1 MSDVAKRT
9 LPWYTIVTNPATSPA
24 GYADQTAFHSKLNN
38 CLIAMP
44 HFYEALDYLRDRS
57 TDLFG
62 MGRSFERLMKTALTR
77 EPGILGD
84 RFERVWLWHEWPD
97 RDGPD
102 TGIDLV
108 AEEEEGGLC
117 AIQCKFFDPHR
128 PVPKGA
134 IDSFMSTSEPP
145 HFTSRLIINTGG
157 SIQKNALKTLEA
169 SPKPCRVLD
178 RSELD
183 AWDVDWLE
191 YVDDPESLQ
200 FQPRERYTPHPYQRE
215 AVDKV
220 LTGFQHHDRGQLIL
234 PCGTGKTAVTLW
246 IAEQQVGLGGRVLY
260 LVPSIALMAQT
271 MREWSE
277 QKSLPLRY
285 VGICSDTRAG
295 RTDEDASLLELDY
308 PVTTDLEKIREGL
321 QAERPG
327 ALTAV
332 FCTYQSLPLVAMA
345 QAEGAPAFDLVVCDE
360 AHRTTG
366 VEESASSQAEDQ
378 KVSPFRLVHD
388 KDSIHA
394 HKRLYAT
401 ATPRLYTE
409 SARGRAAD
417 RNLDIY
423 SMDDESVY
431 GPVFYKMAFSQAI
444 EGGWLTDYKVI
455 ILTLKSDQVS
465 EALGNLLAAEQ
476 DSGLNLDDAVK
487 LLGCWDALADPEGV
501 LSDRNVTGDQHN
513 PLLRAITFT
522 NTIKASKMVEAHWQ
536 KVVDVARE
544 RTDAALQADLLPL
557 AVQHVDGTQNS
568 LDRQRKLGWLKTKDA
583 ENGRVCRVLSNA
595 RCLTEGVD
603 VPALDA
609 VLFLAPRKSQ
619 VDVVQAVGRV
629 MRRAEDKP
637 MGYIILPVVISPD
650 ENPEQALDNNQT
662 FQVVW
667 SVLRALRSH
676 DDRFDLEINSLDLN
690 NTPSERIKIIGDG
703 NGENN
708 GEERDRIPQLPLD
721 LVYKIPPG
729 AIYARIVEKCGDR
742 KYWPQWA
749 ADVAQIAQSIRDR
762 VTGLIRSPG
771 RITLRQDFHSFLDDL
786 RQTLNPALQEE
797 DLVAMVAQ
805 HLVTG
810 PVFQA
815 LFADY
820 DFVGSNPV
828 SQALS
833 RLVELL
839 EVEGM
844 ENETRDLEGFYESV
858 RRRAQALDNAEAR
871 QKVLLE
877 LYERFFQV
885 ALKKEAE
892 RLGIVYTPIEVVD
905 FILHSADHALQQHF
919 GRRLTSENVHILD
932 PFTGTG
938 TFIVRLLQN
947 PELIRDADL
956 IRKFK
961 GELHANEI
969 VLLAYYI
976 AAINIEEAYHGR
988 RGMETEY
995 VPFKRIAFT
1004 DTFTLGDEKGQFAET
1019 LPVNSARVKQ
1029 QQSQDIT
1036 VILGNPPYSA
1046 GQRDAADDNPNVSY
1060 PYLEQRVRETFAVES
1075 RVTNKVSLFDS
1086 YKLAI
1091 RWASDRIKD
1100 EGVIAFV
1107 TNGSFIDG
1115 NADAGLRASLAD
1127 EFSHLYV
1134 FNLRGNQRTQGE
1146 RSRQEGGKIFGS
1158 GSRTPVAIMVLVRDP
1173 MHGGECQIHYKDIG
1187 DYLSREEKLGIIR
1200 ESGSIVGISDW
1211 QRVMPDKH
1219 NDWLD
1224 QRDPAYQSYMPLG
1237 SKEGKSKS
1245 LAEPR
1250 VATRL
1255 YSRGICTGGDAWLY
1269 SSDRAE
1275 LARQIQDMIGF
1286 YEDRRR
1292 QVETREISVTE
1303 ATRNDAPDRFKWDRE
1318 RKNLLKRNRKL
1329 VFDPTKLRIGMYRP
1343 FVKQY
1348 LYFDRDLIQMIYQMP
1363 SMFPTPDA
1371 PNQIIGVTGR
1381 GASGGFFALIT
1392 DAIPD
1397 LNLLEAGAQCFS
1409 RWRYEAHDPNGP
1421 DAWVRAADEGLEDVP
1436 GYRRVDNITD
1446 WCLQQLR
1453 HQYPDLQITKDDIWH
1468 YIYGILHA
1476 PDYQEKYRADLSKDL
1491 PRIPFAP
1498 DFGAFRDAGG
1508 ELAALHLGYETGPE
1522 YELIVQTGHG
1532 DNPYQLSR
1540 SPMKWGGTRQEPD
1553 RSVLH
1558 VTPHVTLHNIP
1569 AAAHGYVV
1577 NGRTPLEWAVDR
1589 LHIRQDKDSGI
1600 INDAN
1605 AWFAEDP
1612 TELVAHLQRL
1622 VYVSVE
1628 TTRIVDGL
1636 PPALTD

>member
-1 MSDVAKRT
+1 
-9 LPWYTIVTNPATSPA
+9 
-24 GYADQTAFHSKLNN
+24 
-38 CLIAMP
+38 MP
-44 HFYEALDYLRDRS
+44 HFDETLTYLRDRS

-62 MGRSFERLMKTALTR
+62 MGRSFERLMKTALSK

-84 RFERVWLWHEWPD
+84 RFSQVWMWDEWPD

-108 AEEEEGGLC
+108 AEEEGGGLC
-117 AIQCKFFDPHR
+117 AIQCKFFDPHQ
-128 PVPKGA
+128 PVPKKA
-134 IDSFMSTSEPP
+134 IDSFMSESERP

-157 SIQKNALKTLEA
+157 PIQKNALKTLEA

-178 RSELD
+178 WVELD
-183 AWDVDWLE
+183 GWDVDWLQ

-200 FQPRERYTPHPYQRE
+200 FQAREPYTPHPYQKD
-215 AVDKV
+215 AVKQV
-220 LTGFQHHDRGQLIL
+220 LDGFEEHDRGQLIL

-295 RTDEDASLLELDY
+295 RNDEDASLLELDY

-321 QAERPG
+321 QAERPE

-332 FCTYQSLPLVAMA
+332 FCTYQSLPLVATA
-345 QAEGAPAFDLVVCDE
+345 QAEGAPSFDLVVCDE

-366 VEESASSQAEDQ
+366 VEDPVSKRKDDQ

-431 GPVFYKMAFSQAI
+431 GPEFYKMAFSQAI

-455 ILTLKSDQVS
+455 ILTLKSDQGS
-465 EALGNLLAAEQ
+465 ESLGTLLAAEQ

-522 NTIKASKMVEAHWQ
+522 NTIKSSKMVEAHWQ
-536 KVVDVARE
+536 KVVDAARE

-568 LDRQRKLGWLKTKDA
+568 LDRQRKLGWLKTKDT
-583 ENGRVCRVLSNA
+583 ENGQVCRVLSNA

-629 MRRAEDKP
+629 MRLAEDKQ

-650 ENPEQALDNNQT
+650 EEPDRALDNNET

-690 NTPSERIKIIGDG
+690 KTPTERIKIIDG
-703 NGENN
+703 GGEDNA
-708 GEERDRIPQLPLD
+708 ETRDRISQLSLD

-749 ADVAQIAQSIRDR
+749 ADVAQIAQRIRTR
-762 VTGLIRSPG
+762 VTGLIHNPEK
-771 RITLRQDFHSFLDDL
+771 ITLRRDFHSFLADL
-786 RQTLNPALQEE
+786 RRTLNRTLQE
-797 DLVAMVAQ
+797 DDAVAMVAQ

-820 DFVGSNPV
+820 DFGGRNPV
-828 SQALS
+828 SRALS

-839 EVEGM
+839 ETEGLV
-844 ENETRDLEGFYESV
+844 NETRDLEPFYDTV
-858 RRRAQALDNAEAR
+858 RRRAQALDNPEAR

-877 LYERFFQV
+877 LYERFFKL
-885 ALKKEAE
+885 ALKKDAE

-919 GRRLTSENVHILD
+919 GRRLTDENVHILD

-947 PELIRDADL
+947 PDLIRDADL
-956 IRKFK
+956 IRKFQS
-961 GELHANEI
+961 ELHANEI

-976 AAINIEEAYHGR
+976 AAINIEETYHGR
-988 RGMETEY
+988 RGMDTEY
-995 VPFKRIAFT
+995 APFDGIVFT
-1004 DTFTLGDEKGQFAET
+1004 DTFTLGEEKSKFAQT
-1019 LPVNSARVKQ
+1019 LPINSERANW
-1029 QQSQDIT
+1029 QQSRDIR
-1036 VILGNPPYSA
+1036 VIVGNPPYSI
-1046 GQRDAADDNPNVSY
+1046 GQKSATDDNPNVSY
-1060 PYLEQRVRETFAVES
+1060 PHFAERVENTYVARSKAVS
-1075 RVTNKVSLFDS
+1075 KKSLYDS
-1086 YKLAI
+1086 YKMAI
-1091 RWASDRIKD
+1091 RWASDRIRD

-1115 NADAGLRASLAD
+1115 NAESGLRACLAE

-1146 RSRQEGGKIFGS
+1146 RSRREGGKIFGS
-1158 GSRTPVAIMVLVRDP
+1158 GSRTPVAILVLVRDP
-1173 MHGGECQIHYKDIG
+1173 AYRGECQIHYKDIG
-1187 DYLSREEKLGIIR
+1187 DYLSREEKLQIIR
-1200 ESGSIVGISDW
+1200 ERDSIASIDDW
-1211 QRVMPDKH
+1211 QRIVPDKH
-1219 NDWLD
+1219 NDWLA
-1224 QRDPAYQSYMPLG
+1224 QRDPAYQRFMPLAIKG
-1237 SKEGKSKS
+1237 QKFQANVLAAFS
-1245 LAEPR
+1245 LLSPGIVTAR
-1250 VATRL
+1250 DTWI
-1255 YSRGICTGGDAWLY
+1255 YSYDYAQLHRN
-1269 SSDRAE
+1269 
-1275 LARQIQDMIGF
+1275 IQTMAST
-1286 YEDRRR
+1286 YEKRR
-1292 QVETREISVTE
+1292 QSVLAGERTVEQ
-1303 ATRNDAPDRFKWDRE
+1303 AGRNDSPTQIKWTRGL
-1318 RKNLLKRNRKL
+1318 RYRLRRNEPL
-1329 VFDPTKLRIGMYRP
+1329 ELRHDSFWRGMYRP
-1343 FVKQY
+1343 FCKQHVC
-1348 LYFDRDLIQMIYQMP
+1348 FDPQFVEVISRIP
-1363 SMFPTPDA
+1363 SMFPTKDV
-1371 PNQIIGVTGR
+1371 PNQVIGITGR
-1381 GASGGFFALIT
+1381 GATTPLSVLIT
-1392 DAIPD
+1392 DFVPD
-1397 LNLLEAGAQCFS
+1397 FELVSKAPWFS
-1409 RWRYEAHDPNGP
+1409 RWRYEAHDPNSP
-1421 DAWVRAADEGLEDVP
+1421 DVWVRVADEGLEDVP
-1436 GYRRVDNITD
+1436 GYRRVDNITK
-1446 WCLQQLR
+1446 WCLQQFR
-1453 HQYPDLQITKDDIWH
+1453 AQYPDLYITKDDIWH
-1468 YIYGILHA
+1468 YLYGILHA
-1476 PDYQEKYRADLSKDL
+1476 PDYREKYRADLSKDL

-1498 DFGAFRDAGG
+1498 DFGAFRDAGA
-1508 ELAALHLGYETGPE
+1508 ELATLHLGYETGPQ
-1522 YELIVQTGHG
+1522 YKLIVQIDHG
-1532 DNPYQLSR
+1532 PNPYQLDT
-1540 SPMKWGGTRQEPD
+1540 SPMKWGGTRKEPD

-1558 VTPHVTLHNIP
+1558 VTPFVTLRNIP
-1569 AAAHGYVV
+1569 ATAHGYVV
-1577 NGRTPLEWAVDR
+1577 NGRTPLEWAIDR
-1589 LHIRQDKDSGI
+1589 LHIRKDKESGI
-1600 INDAN
+1600 VNDPN
-1605 AWFAEDP
+1605 ALFAENP
-1612 TELVAHLQRL
+1612 AELVAHLERL
-1622 VYVSVE
+1622 VHVSVE

>member
-1 MSDVAKRT
+1 
-9 LPWYTIVTNPATSPA
+9 
-24 GYADQTAFHSKLNN
+24 
-38 CLIAMP
+38 MP
-44 HFYEALDYLRDRS
+44 HFDEALTYLRDRA
-57 TDLFG
+57 TDLVG
-62 MGRSFERLMKTALTR
+62 MGRSFERLMKTALSK

-84 RFERVWLWHEWPD
+84 RFSQVWMWNEWPGH
-97 RDGPD
+97 DGPD
-102 TGIDLV
+102 TGVDLV
-108 AEEEEGGLC
+108 AEEREGGLC

-128 PVPKGA
+128 PVPKGD
-134 IDSFMSTSEPP
+134 IDSFMSASEPD

-178 RSELD
+178 QAELD
-183 AWDVDWLE
+183 GWDVDWLQ
-191 YVDDPESLQ
+191 YVDDPEGLQ
-200 FQPRERYTPHPYQRE
+200 FQAREPYTPHPYQKKAIE
-215 AVDKV
+215 QV
-220 LTGFQHHDRGQLIL
+220 LAGFQEHDRGQLIL

-295 RTDEDASLLELDY
+295 RNDEDASLLELDY

-321 QAERPG
+321 QAERPE

-332 FCTYQSLPLVAMA
+332 FCTYQSLLLVAKA

-366 VEESASSQAEDQ
+366 VEDPVSKRKDDQ

-431 GPVFYKMAFSQAI
+431 GPEFYKMAFSQAI

-465 EALGNLLAAEQ
+465 EALGNLLAEEK

-522 NTIKASKMVEAHWQ
+522 NTIKSSKMVEAHWQ
-536 KVVDVARE
+536 RVVDAARE
-544 RTDAALQADLLPL
+544 RTDVALQSDLLPL
-557 AVQHVDGTQNS
+557 DVQHVDGTQNS
-568 LDRQRKLGWLKTKDA
+568 LDRQRKLAWLKTGET
-583 ENGRVCRVLSNA
+583 ENGQVCRVLSNA

-609 VLFLAPRKSQ
+609 VLFLAPRKSH

-629 MRRAEDKP
+629 MRRAEDKQ

-650 ENPEQALDNNQT
+650 EEPDRALDNNQT

-690 NTPSERIKIIGDG
+690 KTPSKRIVILNGGGDD
-703 NGENN
+703 NGP
-708 GEERDRIPQLPLD
+708 DPISQLTLD

-749 ADVAQIAQSIRDR
+749 ADVAQIANRIRAR
-762 VTGLIRSPG
+762 VTGLIRSPE
-771 RITLRQDFHSFLDDL
+771 RITLREEFHSFLADL
-786 RQTLNPALQEE
+786 RQTLNPALQED

-820 DFVGSNPV
+820 DFAASNPV
-828 SQALS
+828 ARALT

-839 EVEGM
+839 EAEGLA
-844 ENETRDLEGFYESV
+844 NETRELEEFYDGV
-858 RRRAQALDNAEAR
+858 RSRAQALDNPEAR

-877 LYERFFQV
+877 LYERFFKV

-919 GRRLTSENVHILD
+919 GRRLGDENVHILD

-947 PELIRDADL
+947 PELIRDEDL
-956 IRKFK
+956 VRKFQS
-961 GELHANEI
+961 ELHANEI

-976 AAINIEEAYHGR
+976 AAINIEETFHGR
-988 RGMETEY
+988 RGMETAY
-995 VPFKRIAFT
+995 APFDGIVFT
-1004 DTFTLGDEKGQFAET
+1004 DTFTLGEDEGQFAET
-1019 LPVNSARVKQ
+1019 FPVNSERVERQ
-1029 QQSQDIT
+1029 QGRDIT
-1036 VILGNPPYSA
+1036 VIVGNPPYSA
-1046 GQRDAADDNPNVSY
+1046 GQKSATDDNPNVSY
-1060 PYLEQRVRETFAVES
+1060 PHLANRVKDTYVARSKT
-1075 RVTNKVSLFDS
+1075 TLKMSLYDS

-1115 NADAGLRASLAD
+1115 NAESGLRACLAD

-1173 MHGGECQIHYKDIG
+1173 AHRGECQIHYKDIG
-1187 DYLSREEKLGIIR
+1187 DYLSREEKLQIVR
-1200 ESGSIVGISDW
+1200 EVGSIAGISDW
-1211 QRVMPDKH
+1211 QRITPDEH
-1219 NDWLD
+1219 HDWLESNGI
-1224 QRDPAYQSYMPLG
+1224 QAYQGLC
-1237 SKEGKSKS
+1237 
-1245 LAEPR
+1245 L
-1250 VATRL
+1250 
-1255 YSRGICTGGDAWLY
+1255 W
-1269 SSDRAE
+1269 
-1275 LARQIQDMIGF
+1275 
-1286 YEDRRR
+1286 
-1292 QVETREISVTE
+1292 
-1303 ATRNDAPDRFKWDRE
+1303 APKK
-1318 RKNLLKRNRKL
+1318 RKTKINLN
-1329 VFDPTKLRIGMYRP
+1329 
-1343 FVKQY
+1343 
-1348 LYFDRDLIQMIYQMP
+1348 
-1363 SMFPTPDA
+1363 
-1371 PNQIIGVTGR
+1371 
-1381 GASGGFFALIT
+1381 
-1392 DAIPD
+1392 
-1397 LNLLEAGAQCFS
+1397 
-1409 RWRYEAHDPNGP
+1409 
-1421 DAWVRAADEGLEDVP
+1421 
-1436 GYRRVDNITD
+1436 
-1446 WCLQQLR
+1446 
-1453 HQYPDLQITKDDIWH
+1453 
-1468 YIYGILHA
+1468 
-1476 PDYQEKYRADLSKDL
+1476 
-1491 PRIPFAP
+1491 
-1498 DFGAFRDAGG
+1498 
-1508 ELAALHLGYETGPE
+1508 
-1522 YELIVQTGHG
+1522 
-1532 DNPYQLSR
+1532 
-1540 SPMKWGGTRQEPD
+1540 
-1553 RSVLH
+1553 
-1558 VTPHVTLHNIP
+1558 
-1569 AAAHGYVV
+1569 
-1577 NGRTPLEWAVDR
+1577 
-1589 LHIRQDKDSGI
+1589 
-1600 INDAN
+1600 
-1605 AWFAEDP
+1605 
-1612 TELVAHLQRL
+1612 
-1622 VYVSVE
+1622 
-1628 TTRIVDGL
+1628 
-1636 PPALTD
+1636 